1 MYIPKGI
8 NEFSTKDKNEKFFD
22 DKASFLPGQTK
33 RFFDRENEIGPSE
46 GRNRISA
53 SINQLIFAHR

>member
-33 RFFDRENEIGPSE
+33 RFFDRENEIAE
-46 GRNRISA
+46 CFIEK
-53 SINQLIFAHR
+53 